1 MSERGPGAQ
10 PAGDHVLRPCCRLI
24 PGCRMSRQTGRHSHL
39 RRAYRPA
46 RRFPDGQG
54 IQPAPCAV
62 SSHLFLPLSNF
73 AYTKFY
79 TRPHH
84 KIRVTPNLKQVSVRA
99 CLKSP
104 PRMSWRRIFRPDC
117 VKNPC
122 HPSGCLRIFALQGKK
137 STRQSIHVE
146 ILNRLLENSPNRSI
160 SICASSG
167 SVRSVWSFFRWPRR
181 SSSPAIRLASVFPC
195 LTPPD
200 QVYLFL
206 HLQFLFMRHSFAPP
220 ISDSF
225 LFLCLLLREH
235 IINHQ
240 VVAAYSSYTQFHGA
254 CLLHVGFFRKDTPL
268 FCRYDKPDS
277 AFWDFIYFTLV
288 VAALV

>member
-1 MSERGPGAQ
+1 MAKGFSPPPVPFHRTSSCLCRISLTQNFTPDPNTRSG
-10 PAGDHVLRPCCRLI
+10 LRPI
-24 PGCRMSRQTGRHSHL
+24 SSRH
-39 RRAYRPA
+39 
-46 RRFPDGQG
+46 
-54 IQPAPCAV
+54 
-62 SSHLFLPLSNF
+62 
-73 AYTKFY
+73 
-79 TRPHH
+79 
-84 KIRVTPNLKQVSVRA
+84 
-99 CLKSP
+99 
-104 PRMSWRRIFRPDC
+104 
-117 VKNPC
+117 
-122 HPSGCLRIFALQGKK
+122 
-137 STRQSIHVE
+137 
-146 ILNRLLENSPNRSI
+146 LLENSPNRSI

-206 HLQFLFMRHSFAPP
+206 HLQFLFMRHSFAPH

-225 LFLCLLLREH
+225 LFRCLLLREH

>member
-1 MSERGPGAQ
+1 MIPCAGCSTWLSSASRSAGVPDVRTGTWCSASWRSCSPTVLPADPWLQNVPADGPAFT
-10 PAGDHVLRPCCRLI
+10 PAARIPPRTPVPRWPRDSARPLCRLI
-24 PGCRMSRQTGRHSHL
+24 APLLAFVEFRLQNFTPDLITRCGLRPISSR
-39 RRAYRPA
+39 Y
-46 RRFPDGQG
+46 
-54 IQPAPCAV
+54 
-62 SSHLFLPLSNF
+62 
-73 AYTKFY
+73 
-79 TRPHH
+79 
-84 KIRVTPNLKQVSVRA
+84 
-99 CLKSP
+99 
-104 PRMSWRRIFRPDC
+104 
-117 VKNPC
+117 
-122 HPSGCLRIFALQGKK
+122 
-137 STRQSIHVE
+137 
-146 ILNRLLENSPNRSI
+146 LLENSPNRSI

>member
-54 IQPAPCAV
+54 IQPAPCAFP
-62 SSHLFLPLSNF
+62 SHLFLPLSNF

-84 KIRVTPNLKQVSVRA
+84 KMRVTPNLKQASVRKFA
-99 CLKSP
+99 QPLNLDLCLLRFCTQRLVFLPLAP
-104 PRMSWRRIFRPDC
+104 P
-117 VKNPC
+117 V
-122 HPSGCLRIFALQGKK
+122 LQ
-137 STRQSIHVE
+137 
-146 ILNRLLENSPNRSI
+146 
-160 SICASSG
+160 
-167 SVRSVWSFFRWPRR
+167 PRY
-181 SSSPAIRLASVFPC
+181 PAGFCFPC

-288 VAALV
+288 VADLV